1 MAKKESY
8 ESKAKTTSI
17 RFTSRASVKVG
28 ESFYTVECCEE
39 RVIPD
44 IDGINM
50 EEERRL
56 LWDTV
61 NSECDNQIEDI
72 LKTFKKK

>member
-1 MAKKESY
+1 MAKKAEYQSV
-8 ESKAKTTSI
+8 AITTNI

-28 ESFYTVECCEE
+28 DSFYTVECTEE

-44 IDGINM
+44 LEGVNI
-50 EEERRL
+50 EAEREL

-61 NSECDNQIEDI
+61 NGEVDGQIEDI
-72 LKTFKKK
+72 LKTYKK

>member
-1 MAKKESY
+1 MADEGYK
-8 ESKAKTTSI
+8 SKAKTTMI

-39 RVIPD
+39 RTLPAD
-44 IDGINM
+44 FKTIDYD
-50 EEERRL
+50 EERRL